1 MIELGIVSD
10 ELTPDFR
17 EAVAIG
23 LDWGIT
29 RYEIRCVKS
38 GRIPAVD
45 PAEWDD
51 ILACVREHQL
61 SVTALSPGI
70 FKHQLSKKE
79 DLLRE
84 LEETL
89 PATITMA
96 RQCNCPLII
105 VFGIQRE
112 KNEPPQ
118 HYRDVLD
125 ILRRAALVV
134 QKEGL
139 RIAIENEPGFWCDT
153 GANTARIIHDVNVP
167 SLGANWDPCNAYG
180 TIEVPYPDGY
190 RAIRSSIFNV
200 HAKDTK
206 RGALI
211 ECVPVGKGVIDWK
224 GQIDAL
230 LRDKVVGHITIETHS
245 LPLVEKSRENV
256 ETLRRLMSNET
267 IAKGQTP

>member
-10 ELTPDFR
+10 EICPDFR
-17 EAVAIG
+17 EAVALG
-23 LDWGIT
+23 MEWGIT

-38 GRIPAVD
+38 GRVPAVD
-45 PAEWDD
+45 QAEWED
-51 ILACVREHQL
+51 ILACVQEHGL

-70 FKHQLSKKE
+70 FKHQLSKKD
-79 DLLRE
+79 DLTRE

-89 PATITMA
+89 PRTIAMA
-96 RQCNCPLII
+96 RQCACPLII

-112 KNEPPQ
+112 KNESPQ
-118 HYRDVLD
+118 HYREVLD
-125 ILRRAALVV
+125 LLRRAALVAQQQNV
-134 QKEGL
+134 RL
-139 RIAIENEPGFWCDT
+139 AIENEPGFWCDT

-190 RAIRSSIFNV
+190 RAIRPMIFNV

-224 GQIDAL
+224 GQVEAL
-230 LRDKVVGHITIETHS
+230 LRDKIVGHITIETHA
-245 LPLVEKSRENV
+245 LPLVEKSKENV
-256 ETLRRLMSNET
+256 DTLRHLLSNGAT
-267 IAKGQTP
+267 SKGLPA

>member
-10 ELTPDFR
+10 EICPDFR

-23 LDWGIT
+23 MGWGIT
-29 RYEIRCVKS
+29 RYEIRCVRS

-45 PAEWDD
+45 QQEWED
-51 ILACVREHQL
+51 ILACVREHGL
-61 SVTALSPGI
+61 SITALSPGI
-70 FKHQLSKKE
+70 FKHQISKRAE
-79 DLLRE
+79 LMHE

-89 PATITMA
+89 PQTITMA
-96 RQCNCPLII
+96 RQCGCPLII

-125 ILRRAALVV
+125 ILRRAALIA
-134 QKEGL
+134 QRENL
-139 RIAIENEPGFWCDT
+139 RLAIENEPGFWCDT

-167 SLGANWDPCNAYG
+167 ALGANWDPCNAYG

-190 RAIRSSIFNV
+190 RAIRSTIFNV

-224 GQIDAL
+224 GQIEAL
-230 LRDKVVGHITIETHS
+230 LRDKVVSHITIETHS
-245 LPLVEKSRENV
+245 LPLVEKSKENV
-256 ETLRRLMSNET
+256 DTLRRLLNNGVA
-267 IAKGQTP
+267 AKGQSV